1 MPERT
6 IRDRLREEYFDL
18 LPEIRRVAW
27 HLETE
32 VRHLLLPIQNVLA
45 IYEHLTVKSR
55 IKECE
60 SALNSLERKQ
70 EGNVF
75 DPDKAN
81 EYSIL
86 KLQDLAGVRVLAFP
100 QSRVVEADRLLKE
113 CESFNAW
120 IPRPLTYGA
129 ERGKI
134 PKYFGY
140 FNEVSKRVY
149 AEYQI
154 VPMLIGLFWEVE
166 HAAMYKPT
174 GSAKG
179 IDRDERMKQL
189 RTVVE
194 TSLSQ
199 FDAEFQTFVKAD
211 PSRFENQ

>member
-1 MPERT
+1 MPDR
-6 IRDRLREEYFDL
+6 RVHHRLREEYFDL

-32 VRHLLLPIQNVLA
+32 IRHLLLPIQDVLED
-45 IYEHLTVKSR
+45 YERVTVKSR
-55 IKECE
+55 IKECD
-60 SALNSLERKQ
+60 SALRSLERRQ

-75 DPDKAN
+75 DPDKVD

-86 KLQDLAGVRVLAFP
+86 RLQDLAGVRILAFP
-100 QSRVVEADRLLKE
+100 RSRLLEADRLLRD
-113 CESFNAW
+113 CESFSAW
-120 IPRPLTYGA
+120 TPKPLTYGTDQA
-129 ERGKI
+129 SI

-140 FNEVSKRVY
+140 CKGVSENIY

-179 IDRDERMKQL
+179 IDRDERMKRL
-189 RTVVE
+189 RTDVE
-194 TSLSQ
+194 TSLSR
-199 FDAEFQTFVKAD
+199 FDAEFETFVQSNPSTFAD
-211 PSRFENQ
+211 R